1 VIDTNQPFLK
11 STNAFGANQ
20 AGTNAVGVNSNQFGV
35 ATNQFGLSPSG
46 SNSLSSQTGATNS
59 SGTNVSGITSQDI
72 AISQADRVLLARVRQ
87 SVSFRNAAL
96 SPGTT
101 LPGANVTT
109 PGSTTVTTTTT
120 SQNAAFQTPIRFM
133 IRDGVVTIF
142 GFVPT
147 LEERQQ
153 IEAAVSGV
161 SGVNQVVDNLRVR
174 TRDVAVTAAD
184 QALLAQVRAAVQPV
198 LVASSVFVPS
208 FVTRE
213 GVVTIV
219 GAVDTIQESQQIEA
233 AVAQVPG
240 VIRVGNQLWVRSQ
253 NVGAGS
259 ASQGSTNVTG
269 SAPLLPNRFN
279 LPQTNQV
286 GASTNVLMPTSRF
299 NSPTRILSTNNAGGS
314 AVRNLDTN
322 TLSTNTV
329 ITNTSGTTP

>member
-1 VIDTNQPFLK
+1 MV
-11 STNAFGANQ
+11 
-20 AGTNAVGVNSNQFGV
+20 
-35 ATNQFGLSPSG
+35 
-46 SNSLSSQTGATNS
+46 
-59 SGTNVSGITSQDI
+59 
-72 AISQADRVLLARVRQ
+72 
-87 SVSFRNAAL
+87 
-96 SPGTT
+96 
-101 LPGANVTT
+101 
-109 PGSTTVTTTTT
+109 
-120 SQNAAFQTPIRFM
+120 
-133 IRDGVVTIF
+133 RDGVVTIF

-153 IEAAVSGV
+153 IEAAASGV
-161 SGVNQVVDNLRVR
+161 AGVNQVVDNLRVR

-184 QALLAQVRAAVQPV
+184 QALLTQVRAAVQPI
-198 LVASSVFVPS
+198 LTASSVFVPS

-219 GAVDTIQESQQIEA
+219 GAVDTTQESQQIEA

-259 ASQGSTNVTG
+259 PSQGSTNLTG

-286 GASTNVLMPTSRF
+286 GASTNVLLPTSRF

-314 AVRNLDTN
+314 AVSTQDTN
-322 TLSTNTV
+322 AVS
-329 ITNTSGTTP
+329 TNTSGTTP